1 MAKLVGF
8 GDILLIALPTH
19 APRGHEQEG
28 SRPAVVVG
36 LPERAGEPRYPT
48 VLVVPLTTQEGAW
61 SRKAPMLYPHIRAG
75 AGGLPRPSV
84 VLLDQLRSVDARRVS
99 HYLGSL
105 TEDEFQ
111 PINAG
116 LTQVFGFT
124 GGR

>member
-1 MAKLVGF
+1 MAQLVGF

-61 SRKAPMLYPHIRAG
+61 SRKAPMLYPRIRAG
-75 AGGLPRPSV
+75 AGGLPQPSI
-84 VLLDQLRSVDARRVS
+84 VLLDQLRSVDAQRVS
-99 HYLGSL
+99 RYLGSL

-111 PINAG
+111 PIQVG
-116 LTQVFGFT
+116 LTQIFDLT